1 MESQIGVVGE
11 DSTVGCCDVAEAVVT
26 RSCAIRSG
34 GEVLFVNDDER
45 T

>member
-1 MESQIGVVGE
+1 VWLVKILLDVVMLMRL
-11 DSTVGCCDVAEAVVT
+11 AVVT

>member
-1 MESQIGVVGE
+1 VESQIGVVGE
-11 DSTVGCCDVAEAVVT
+11 DTVGCCDVDEAVVT